1 MNYSTKRKTSDDII
15 VKEFWRN
22 NERFADLFNAVLFN
36 GKCIIKAD
44 ELMEIDTDV
53 SGTIKI
59 HEYKETLKR
68 TRDVVK
74 KYYNGVEFN
83 ILGLE
88 MQEKIHL
95 AMPLRT
101 MVYDAL
107 GYIKEYND
115 FKNTN
120 KTKNINNVE
129 KHHTKSSEE
138 FLSGLNYSDRFHPII
153 TIVFYYGEKRW
164 DGPISLSD
172 MMVNM
177 SDEIKKMFND
187 YRINL
192 VQISDAKDYN
202 FNNDEVKA
210 LFDIMRS
217 IYNNDFANISDNYSE
232 KSLSAELID
241 MISEMTGT
249 SELTKIINYDK
260 KDKEDVHMWKAM
272 KDFRDSGVQE
282 GLLKG
287 RCEGQEQ
294 AQLNSIKTI
303 MRKLNQTADEAM
315 DTLDIEPK
323 DREKYHKLIGS

>member
-22 NERFADLFNAVLFN
+22 NERFAELFNAVLFN

-115 FKNTN
+115 F
-120 KTKNINNVE
+120 
-129 KHHTKSSEE
+129 
-138 FLSGLNYSDRFHPII
+138 
-153 TIVFYYGEKRW
+153 
-164 DGPISLSD
+164 
-172 MMVNM
+172 
-177 SDEIKKMFND
+177 
-187 YRINL
+187 
-192 VQISDAKDYN
+192 
-202 FNNDEVKA
+202 
-210 LFDIMRS
+210 
-217 IYNNDFANISDNYSE
+217 ANISNNYSE

-249 SELTKIINYDK
+249 SELTKIINHNKTDK
-260 KDKEDVHMWKAM
+260 T
-272 KDFRDSGVQE
+272 
-282 GLLKG
+282 
-287 RCEGQEQ
+287 
-294 AQLNSIKTI
+294 N
-303 MRKLNQTADEAM
+303 
-315 DTLDIEPK
+315 
-323 DREKYHKLIGS
+323 Y